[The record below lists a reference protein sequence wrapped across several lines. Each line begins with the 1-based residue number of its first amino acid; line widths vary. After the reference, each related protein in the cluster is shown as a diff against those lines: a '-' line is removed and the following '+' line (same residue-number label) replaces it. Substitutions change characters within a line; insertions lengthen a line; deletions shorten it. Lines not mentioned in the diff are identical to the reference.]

1 MRKLVGILA
10 FLAVLAGACGSDGGD
25 DAPTI
30 DERAEDLLLQRLV
43 AGEGGAFFGE
53 MNSSEGSC
61 FAHVVISDDALLEV
75 LLSDDENSLDKMSP
89 DVEQSLIDALLECAP
104 GLVATRLAE
113 GLTRTASESNC
124 LGEKLLAD
132 HETLRALFA
141 SLVAGDEEPPMTVQL
156 VFSAMQ
162 EACDIETTIWGD

>member
-1 MRKLVGILA
+1 MRKLVGILT
-10 FLAVLAGACGSDGGD
+10 FLAVLAGACGD

-43 AGEGGAFFGE
+43 AGVGGDFIGE

-104 GLVATRLAE
+104 GLVATKLAE